1 MFMWVACLALSFL
14 LPGVAD
20 AHSNWVSPV
29 PRSSADNIKV
39 GPCGGDAFGVK
50 GVTKLE
56 PGKAVVLHFTERI
69 QHTGA
74 PWRIALGAKGDTD
87 FSSCILVDHIPHG
100 DGRTKNGAGQVEYY
114 LTVTIP
120 HVSCPECTLQLLSP
134 MTDKISGPTC
144 TYNPLDSNA
153 RGAGNDQCF
162 SNYHSCADVSIAGSS
177 AFTGYDCAALAGG
190 QGWPFANGQSNAKT
204 GLNFATNV
212 YAKGEGVAGDWSAAG
227 LLVGAGTP
235 AFFRSTPIP
244 GGGTAAA
251 TSPSPATSTNPT
263 AASPSPSPATS
274 TNPPSSTPSPTTG
287 TTTGTTTGSS
297 SSTGGGGNTAGGGGT
312 TPVGNGTNAG
322 GVAGLND
329 MSMIILAAAV
339 SGGVVFV
346 ALVVLISIC
355 ACYKRTGG
363 GSKTANHQA
372 GGRGGGVE
380 MSGGQA
386 GRAGLP
392 RVKSMAP
399 NFPRPKSIAAMELT
413 GGLPAGWAQAVEEET
428 GDTYYYHEE
437 TGETQWEFPMAP
449 RLAPGAPPS
458 TTMHSNPINS

>member
-1 MFMWVACLALSFL
+1 MFMWVACLALCFL

-39 GPCGGDAFGVK
+39 GPCGGDAFGAK
-50 GVTKLE
+50 AVTKLE

-244 GGGTAAA
+244 GGGTVRRRRRRPPHPPIQQRRRRRRRPPRPPTHHRARRRPPPAPPPAPPPGVAVAPAGAATRLGAAA
-251 TSPSPATSTNPT
+251 RPRSAT
-263 AASPSPSPATS
+263 
-274 TNPPSSTPSPTTG
+274 
-287 TTTGTTTGSS
+287 
-297 SSTGGGGNTAGGGGT
+297 
-312 TPVGNGTNAG
+312 
-322 GVAGLND
+322 
-329 MSMIILAAAV
+329 
-339 SGGVVFV
+339 
-346 ALVVLISIC
+346 
-355 ACYKRTGG
+355 
-363 GSKTANHQA
+363 
-372 GGRGGGVE
+372 
-380 MSGGQA
+380 
-386 GRAGLP
+386 
-392 RVKSMAP
+392 
-399 NFPRPKSIAAMELT
+399 ELT
-413 GGLPAGWAQAVEEET
+413 QAVW
-428 GDTYYYHEE
+428 
-437 TGETQWEFPMAP
+437 QV
-449 RLAPGAPPS
+449 
-458 TTMHSNPINS
+458 